1 MIDESNYSLTEAEF
15 WDRATIERALRGS
28 KPILLKNAD
37 LSGLD
42 LTRLD
47 MSNAHFERCILVET
61 DFGGSRLDY
70 STWKSCRGGMARFIG
85 ASVAEAKMQASD
97 FSNTHWQRSKLT
109 HSAFTSCKLSGA
121 DFSGASVLG
130 ISFTESI
137 LKDAF
142 LSGVSFLKER
152 IETIDF
158 SGADLTGCDFRY
170 SVMSDNCSL
179 ANARITDA
187 RFEGADLRGADLAG
201 VRMADP
207 RQFKNALIT
216 PTQAGQLIKG
226 LGLRVSV

>member
-1 MIDESNYSLTEAEF
+1 MIDETNYSLAEADI
-15 WDRATIERALRGS
+15 WDRATIERALRGP
-28 KPILLKNAD
+28 KPILLKSAD

-47 MSNAHFERCILVET
+47 LSNAHFDRCILVET

-70 STWKSCRGGMARFIG
+70 STWKSCRGGMARFVG
-85 ASVAEAKMQASD
+85 ASVTEAKIQSSD
-97 FSNTHWQRSKLT
+97 FSNTQWQRSKLT
-109 HSAFTSCKLSGA
+109 HSAFNSCKLSGA
-121 DFSGASVLG
+121 DFSGASALG
-130 ISFTESI
+130 IGFADCI

-152 IETIDF
+152 IETLDF
-158 SGADLTGCDFRY
+158 AGADLTGCDFRY

-187 RFEGADLRGADLAG
+187 RFEGADLRGTDLAG